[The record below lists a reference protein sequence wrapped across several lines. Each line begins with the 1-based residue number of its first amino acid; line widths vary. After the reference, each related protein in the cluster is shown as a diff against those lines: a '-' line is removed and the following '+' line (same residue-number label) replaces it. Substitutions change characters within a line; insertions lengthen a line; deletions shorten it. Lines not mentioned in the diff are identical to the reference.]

1 MNRFS
6 WIDEI
11 LLPVSAAG
19 LTVAWLSLW
28 ARWLNAMAAPANA
41 LPSPTFSPALMLAL
55 MLASAI
61 SARLSL
67 RGLGPLPPP
76 EAADR
81 FSRDPGAEARRMIL
95 LTGFIGTVAALW
107 LTYGWAFPFGFLRGL
122 LDWGQ
127 FISPEFM
134 ALIVCGLLWWR
145 GIVLGQSRLPYDEL
159 EQTFYGGLV
168 AMVFLLIVNRL
179 TPHLPANEALAAIL
193 LYFAVGLSALT
204 LASFERARRQHRAAS
219 VQLAL
224 NRHWLSTIGGI
235 IVSVLLGGLAV
246 MALLAPE
253 SLARLRPVFA
263 ALDWVA
269 QPLLFGF
276 AAVVGWLIRP
286 LFEIANWFISLAFR
300 TLRLPELPPELQVSE
315 TTLKVMD
322 AILQSRVFQFGSR
335 SIVVLFVALIF
346 IALIAEALRRFHWL
360 TNPDAEEQRDSILSR
375 ELLLKQLRNLFRR
388 PASAGGPPL
397 PPYLPL
403 LNSDPRARIRRAYQA
418 MLEWAKRKGWPRAA
432 GQTPV
437 QYAAALIQN
446 QPPAREALAALTH
459 HYQQARYS
467 AEPLEAAD
475 AQAAESAVE
484 QITVD

>member
-19 LTVAWLSLW
+19 LTVAWLSLG
-28 ARWLNAMAAPANA
+28 ARWLNAIAAPANA
-41 LPSPTFSPALMLAL
+41 LPAPTLTPALMLAL
-55 MLASAI
+55 MLASAL

-67 RGLGPLPPP
+67 HGLDLLPPP
-76 EAADR
+76 DSPER
-81 FSRDPGAEARRMIL
+81 FSRDPGDPARRMIL

-122 LDWGQ
+122 LEWGQ
-127 FISPEFM
+127 FVSPELM
-134 ALIVCGLLWWR
+134 ALILCGVLWWR

-168 AMVFLLIVNRL
+168 AMVFLLIANRVV
-179 TPHLPANEALAAIL
+179 PHLPANEMLAAIL
-193 LYFAVGLSALT
+193 LYFALGLSALT

-219 VQLAL
+219 VHLAL
-224 NRHWLSTIGGI
+224 NRHWLSAIGGI
-235 IVSVLLGGLAV
+235 ILSVLLGGLAV

-276 AAVVGWLIRP
+276 AVVVGWLMRP
-286 LFEIANWFISLAFR
+286 LFELANWLIGLGFR
-300 TLRLPELPPELQVSE
+300 ALRLPELPPQLQVNE
-315 TTLKVMD
+315 ATLKVMD
-322 AILQSRVFQFGSR
+322 AILQSRVFQFSSR
-335 SIVVLFVALIF
+335 SIVVALVALLF
-346 IALIAEALRRFHWL
+346 IALVAEALRRFHWL
-360 TNPDAEEQRDSILSR
+360 ANPDAEEQRESILSR
-375 ELLLKQLRNLFRR
+375 ELLLNQLKNLFRR
-388 PASAGGPPL
+388 PARAGGPAL

-403 LNSDPRARIRRAYQA
+403 MTSDPRARVRRAYQA
-418 MLEWAKRKGWPRAA
+418 MLEWAKGHGWPRAA
-432 GQTPV
+432 GQTPA
-437 QYAAALIQN
+437 QYAEVLTQN
-446 QPPAREALAALTH
+446 QPPAREALAALTQQ
-459 HYQQARYS
+459 YQRARYS
-467 AEPLEAAD
+467 AEPLEAED
-475 AQAAESAVE
+475 AQAAENALE